1 MFQHTVHEKCLALVP
16 NKKQKDN
23 LKICNIIFS
32 LYFSNSYDLYRS
44 MCRLNDL
51 IISFE
56 KSFQRIYAHKYFFLC
71 AIIVTYN

>member
-1 MFQHTVHEKCLALVP
+1 MHEKYLTLVP

-23 LKICNIIFS
+23 LKISNIIIS

-44 MCRLNDL
+44 MWRLNDL

-71 AIIVTYN
+71 VIIITHN